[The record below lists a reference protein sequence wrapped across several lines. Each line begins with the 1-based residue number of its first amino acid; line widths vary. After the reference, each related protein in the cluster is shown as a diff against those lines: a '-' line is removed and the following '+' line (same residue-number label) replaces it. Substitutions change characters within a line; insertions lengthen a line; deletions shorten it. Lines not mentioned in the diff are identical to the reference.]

1 MRAQNIFDIALFD
14 STPVASIPNK
24 LIQSDSIR
32 KITGHMTNDKSRIA
46 FSPFAPSPGE
56 RVKKAI
62 F

>member
-56 RVKKAI
+56 
-62 F
+62 